1 MDKFLIVDGN
11 SIANRAFYALPFLSN
26 HEGKASGAVFGFAN
40 ILIKLITEQKPTH
53 IAVAFDHARKT
64 FRNEIYADYKG
75 QRKPTPPEL
84 ITQFPVI
91 KEMLQ
96 TMDIKTFEY
105 ENIEADDIIGT
116 LTKNCDCEKILLSGD
131 RDLLQLIN
139 ENTFVWLTKKGV
151 TEVKKVDLKVLQE
164 EYNLSPSQVI
174 ELKGLMGDTS
184 DNIKGVK
191 GIGEKTAYSL
201 LEEYGDI
208 NGIYENIDKINGKLK
223 EKLIDGKEDADISKT
238 LATIKTDCDFPFNI
252 EECKLKFPF
261 NERVHEFFVK
271 WDFSSLVKNNSL
283 FGKTISPI
291 KKAEREELSHETL
304 QNLVSSFVISTTSSS
319 VISTVAEKSFAYNLK
334 KMTFAFN
341 KDKEYYL
348 NDNYTMFGSELS
360 LEQACQILKPI
371 FEDKNVVKLTI
382 DAKSDLHYLKKLG
395 IKFVN
400 YFDLSLAHYLI
411 SAGLKNGEITSETS
425 GYYDLYN
432 NYMETLKEEG
442 LNKVYEEIE
451 LPLVEIL
458 VEMEESGFQINERK
472 LDDLDS
478 DYTIRLEKL
487 SKEIYEIAGEEFN
500 INSPKQVASVL
511 FDKLKIETWNNKKQS
526 TAVGVLEEV
535 RYIPIVDLILK
546 HRKLS
551 KLKNTYID
559 VYKKLCKEGGN
570 IIHTTFNQALTSTGR
585 LSSSEPN
592 LQTIPTRDEEGRE
605 LRKIFESKFEGGS
618 LISADYNQIE
628 LRLLADMSGE
638 EHLIEAYKR
647 GEDIHTLTACQIF
660 GVSKPTADQRREAKA
675 VNFGI
680 IYGISDYGLSQ
691 NIKSSR
697 AKAKSYIDSYFSRY
711 PKVKEFMEKNV
722 EEATKAGYIKT
733 MFGRI
738 RRIPELSSSKYQ
750 TRSFGQR
757 VAMNMPMQGSA
768 SDIIKLAMI
777 NVQKALKGKKSQ
789 LILQIHDELII
800 DTYKGEEEEVEKLLR
815 REMEN
820 VVKLKVPL
828 VATVGKGKNLYE
840 CK

>member
-40 ILIKLITEQKPTH
+40 ILIKLIIEQKPTH

-84 ITQFPVI
+84 ISQFPVI
-91 KEMLQ
+91 KEMLN
-96 TMDIKTFEY
+96 TMNIKTFEY

-116 LTKNCDCEKILLSGD
+116 LTKRCVCQKIILSGD

-151 TEVKKVDLKVLQE
+151 TEVAKMDLETLKE
-164 EYNLSPSQVI
+164 EFGLAPSQVI
-174 ELKGLMGDTS
+174 ELKGLMGDAS
-184 DNIKGVK
+184 DNIPGVK
-191 GIGEKTAYSL
+191 GVGEKTAHSL
-201 LEEYGDI
+201 LEEYQTID
-208 NGIYENIDKINGKLK
+208 GIYENIGKISGKLK
-223 EKLIDGKEDADISKT
+223 EKLVDGKNDAYMSKT
-238 LATIKTDCDFPFNI
+238 LATIKTDCDFPFNLDD
-252 EECKLKFPF
+252 CKLVFPF
-261 NERVHEFFVK
+261 SEKVSEFFSA
-271 WDFSSLVKNNSL
+271 WDFTSLIKNSTL
-283 FGKTISPI
+283 FSEKPTIQ
-291 KKAEREELSHETL
+291 KKVEREELTKEIL
-304 QNLVSSFVISTTSSS
+304 KNLISKTKEFFSNP
-319 VISTVAEKSFAYNLK
+319 FAFNLK
-334 KMTFAFN
+334 KMTFAFGSE
-341 KDKEYYL
+341 KEYYL
-348 NDNYTMFGSELS
+348 NDNYTMFGSELT
-360 LEQACQILKPI
+360 LEDVCRTLKPI
-371 FEDKNVVKLTI
+371 FENENVVKLTL
-382 DAKSDLHYLKKLG
+382 DAKDDLHYLKKLG
-395 IKFVN
+395 IKLVN
-400 YFDLSLAHYLI
+400 YFDLTLAHYLI
-411 SAGLKNGEITSETS
+411 SAGLKNGEITSQTNE
-425 GYYDLYN
+425 YYGLYQS
-432 NYMETLKEEG
+432 YTKTLKEEE
-442 LNKVYEEIE
+442 LDKVYNQIE

-458 VEMEESGFQINERK
+458 VQMEENGFQINEKK
-472 LDDLDS
+472 LDELDKE
-478 DYTIRLEKL
+478 YTQRLVNL

-511 FDKLKIETWNNKKQS
+511 FGKLGIETWNNKKQS

-559 VYKKLCKEGGN
+559 VYKKLCAESGS

-628 LRLLADMSGE
+628 LRLLASLSEE

-647 GEDIHTLTACQIF
+647 GDDIHTLTASQIF
-660 GVSKPTADQRREAKA
+660 GVKNPTVEQRREAKA

-691 NIKSSR
+691 NIKSTR
-697 AKAKSYIDSYFSRY
+697 AKAKAYIDSYFTRY
-711 PKVKEFMEKNV
+711 PRVKEFMDESV
-722 EEATKAGYIKT
+722 ENATKLGYIKT
-733 MFGRI
+733 LFGRK
-738 RRIPELSSSKYQ
+738 RRIPELSSSKFQ
-750 TRSFGQR
+750 TRTFGQR
-757 VAMNMPMQGSA
+757 VAMNMPMQGTA

-777 NVQKALKGKKSQ
+777 NVQKALLGKKSQ

-800 DTYKGEEEEVEKLLR
+800 DTYKGEEEEVMKILQN
-815 REMEN
+815 EMEN

-828 VATVGKGKNLYE
+828 VVSVGIGKNLYE